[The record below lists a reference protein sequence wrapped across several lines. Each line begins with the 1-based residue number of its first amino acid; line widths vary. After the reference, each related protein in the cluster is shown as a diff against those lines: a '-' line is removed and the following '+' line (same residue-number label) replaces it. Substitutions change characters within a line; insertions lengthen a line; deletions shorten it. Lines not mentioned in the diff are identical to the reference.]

1 MARPR
6 KSVSSLQGDYTKK
19 TMKERIET
27 EKRLKGDND
36 NLNPPDFI
44 KQDEVALK
52 KFDEIVCELNKAE
65 ILSNVDVDLLA
76 IYCDSW
82 SNYVRATKMLSMQS
96 LIEEQEGKTGVVKTA
111 NPYIKVQ
118 QSYAQQM
125 TKLASLFGLSPADR
139 SKIAHLNPSDKEQK
153 ADPLLELLSELK
165 S

>member
-1 MARPR
+1 M
-6 KSVSSLQGDYTKK
+6 
-19 TMKERIET
+19 
-27 EKRLKGDND
+27 
-36 NLNPPDFI
+36 
-44 KQDEVALK
+44 
-52 KFDEIVCELNKAE
+52 
-65 ILSNVDVDLLA
+65 SNVDVDLLA